1 MGLLRF
7 FKSKSTQHLSDLV
20 NNTLVLDDHNN
31 KLSEVDSISSS
42 SSSSSSSLH
51 TNDEHRSS
59 SVAIFSLSSS
69 SSTSSLNEIIDTSS
83 FMSTRILPVGFY
95 REQDQPSPPPPSSSS
110 SSTTTNSI
118 EQNSSTSITKRFNT
132 YRPYENDPLQF
143 PSSCSNTSSSS
154 SSSSLSLTT
163 KKEFLINHTR
173 TQNNPTTNS
182 SPAVPIP
189 IKSAAYCSTVDTLT
203 IEQNLFNMVRF
214 DVVKSNFCDYYQLGD
229 FVRSGG
235 FSDIHE
241 GIRLSDNKQVVVKF
255 IPKEKTKNWLMIS
268 QKKYP
273 AEVLLHK
280 AVHEIQGIIHVYDY
294 FENGQHWILVMER
307 LRNCQDLFDFLE
319 SKDRGRLSEA
329 TARKFFQQLVH
340 INYAMLRKGVVHR
353 DLKSENILVDLDSES
368 LVLIDFGASAIYK
381 SSTSFYSDFH
391 GTKQYKSPEYI
402 LKKRYTGVPSTVWT
416 LGVLLYD
423 MVCGSLPFENE
434 DEITGY
440 KLVLKPHLSPE
451 LKNLIQRC
459 LAQNPDRRPSLES
472 LLEHA
477 WVKG

>member
-1 MGLLRF
+1 
-7 FKSKSTQHLSDLV
+7 
-20 NNTLVLDDHNN
+20 DHNN

>member
-7 FKSKSTQHLSDLV
+7 FKSKSSLCLSDMV
-20 NNTLVLDDHNN
+20 TNNASLEDHNN
-31 KLSEVDSISSS
+31 KLSEVDSSSTSSS

-51 TNDEHRSS
+51 TNEDHGNN
-59 SVAIFSLSSS
+59 SVAVFSLSSS
-69 SSTSSLNEIIDTSS
+69 SSTSSLTEFIEPSS
-83 FMSTRILPVGFY
+83 FMSTRILPAGIY
-95 REQDQPSPPPPSSSS
+95 RDQEQPPSSSS
-110 SSTTTNSI
+110 SNSTEQKSSASLTT
-118 EQNSSTSITKRFNT
+118 RFNA
-132 YRPYENDPLQF
+132 YRPYENNQLQF

-163 KKEFLINHTR
+163 KKDFLINHTR
-173 TQNNPTTNS
+173 TQNEQTTNS
-182 SPAVPIP
+182 SPTASMLLKTPNYSP
-189 IKSAAYCSTVDTLT
+189 TVDALS
-203 IEQNLFNMVRF
+203 IEQVLFNMVRF
-214 DVVKSNFCDYYQLGD
+214 DVIKSNFGDYYQLGE
-229 FVRSGG
+229 FIRSGG
-235 FSDIHE
+235 FSDIYE
-241 GIRLSDNKQVVVKF
+241 GTRLSDNKPVVVKF

-294 FENGQHWILVMER
+294 FENAQHWILVMER

-319 SKDRGRLSEA
+319 STESGHLSEA

-340 INYAMLRKGVVHR
+340 INLAMLRKGVVHR
-353 DLKSENILVDLDSES
+353 DLKSENILVDLESES
-368 LVLIDFGASAIYK
+368 LVLIDFGASAICK
-381 SSTSFYSDFH
+381 SSTSYYSDFH

-402 LKKRYTGVPSTVWT
+402 TKKRYAGIPSTVWT

-423 MVCGSLPFENE
+423 MVCGSLPFESEE
-434 DEITGY
+434 DITGH
-440 KLVLKPHLSPE
+440 KLVLKPHMSAS

-459 LAQNPDRRPSLES
+459 LAQNPDRRPSFES

-477 WVKG
+477 WVKD

>member
-1 MGLLRF
+1 
-7 FKSKSTQHLSDLV
+7 
-20 NNTLVLDDHNN
+20 
-31 KLSEVDSISSS
+31 VDSISSS
-42 SSSSSSSLH
+42 SSSSSLH
-51 TNDEHRSS
+51 INDEHHGS
-59 SVAIFSLSSS
+59 SVAVFSLSSS
-69 SSTSSLNEIIDTSS
+69 SSSSSLNGLIETSS
-83 FMSTRILPVGFY
+83 FMSTRILPVGYY
-95 REQDQPSPPPPSSSS
+95 RDQDQPPTSSSSS
-110 SSTTTNSI
+110 SSTNSN
-118 EQNSSTSITKRFNT
+118 EKNSSTSITKRFNT

-154 SSSSLSLTT
+154 SSSSSLTT
-163 KKEFLINHTR
+163 KKEILISHTR
-173 TQNNPTTNS
+173 TQNNNNNPTTNS
-182 SPAVPIP
+182 NPIVSTMP
-189 IKSAAYCSTVDTLT
+189 IKTTNYCPAVDTLT

-241 GIRLSDNKQVVVKF
+241 GIRLSDTKQVVVKF

-294 FENGQHWILVMER
+294 FENAQHWILVMER

-319 SKDRGRLSEA
+319 AKDRGRLSEA

-340 INYAMLRKGVVHR
+340 INLAMIRKGVVHR
-353 DLKSENILVDLDSES
+353 DLKSENILVDLDTES

-381 SSTSFYSDFH
+381 SSTSYYSDFH

-434 DEITGY
+434 EEITGY

>member
-1 MGLLRF
+1 LFNIFNFPF
-7 FKSKSTQHLSDLV
+7 FFIE
-20 NNTLVLDDHNN
+20 DHNN

-42 SSSSSSSLH
+42 SSSSSLH
-51 TNDEHRSS
+51 INDEHHGGGIA
-59 SVAIFSLSSS
+59 VFSLSSS
-69 SSTSSLNEIIDTSS
+69 SSSSSLNGLIETSS
-83 FMSTRILPVGFY
+83 FMSTRILPVGYY
-95 REQDQPSPPPPSSSS
+95 RDQDQPPTSSSSS
-110 SSTTTNSI
+110 SSTNSN
-118 EQNSSTSITKRFNT
+118 EKNSSTSLTKRFNT

-154 SSSSLSLTT
+154 SSSSSLTT
-163 KKEFLINHTR
+163 KKEILISHTR
-173 TQNNPTTNS
+173 TQNNNPTTNS
-182 SPAVPIP
+182 NSTVSTMP
-189 IKSAAYCSTVDTLT
+189 IKTTNYCPTDTLT

-241 GIRLSDNKQVVVKF
+241 GIRLSDTKQVVVKF

-294 FENGQHWILVMER
+294 FENGTHWILVMER

-319 SKDRGRLSEA
+319 AKDRGRLSEA

-340 INYAMLRKGVVHR
+340 INLAMLRKGVVHR
-353 DLKSENILVDLDSES
+353 DLKSENILVDLDTES

-381 SSTSFYSDFH
+381 SSTSYYSDFH

-434 DEITGY
+434 EEITGY
-440 KLVLKPHLSPE
+440 KLVLKPHLSAE
-451 LKNLIQRC
+451 IKNLIQRC